1 MPEAKTATLKE
12 PPSFDELK
20 ARALA
25 LVLVLRER
33 AAETEA
39 LRRIPDAT
47 LKELHES
54 GLFRMLQP
62 KRVGGSELPYRAMI
76 ELGAIIARGC
86 ASTAWVLNNLA
97 SHHWM
102 LAMWPE
108 AAQNE
113 IWNAS
118 PDDLIGSAFV
128 FPCGRAE
135 KVEGGYRLSGRWP
148 FSSGV
153 DPSVW
158 NIVGGMVHDEK
169 GRASEHRVFIVHQRD
184 YTVIDTWFVT
194 GLRGTGSKDIEMADV
209 FVPEHRTLPLTA
221 IAGGPT
227 PGSAANPAPLYKLP
241 ALSLFAFVVAP
252 VALGIA
258 QGAIADFLDTMRA
271 RAATYS
277 GKRLAELATLQLH
290 VAEATA
296 LADAAEAVMLRDCDE
311 AEAMTAAG
319 RVPSVDEKARWR
331 RDGAYA
337 AGLCTKAVETVFT
350 AMGGAAIYERNPM
363 QRAFRDIHAANA
375 HYALNWDVAGTL
387 FGRVAL
393 GLPPDAPTL

>member
-1 MPEAKTATLKE
+1 MPEAKTAALKE

-25 LVLVLRER
+25 LVPVLRER

-184 YTVIDTWFVT
+184 YTVIEAPFPTMAAMLAQKKADLITGVLPFSLNPDLRKNATTLFTTKDAVGVTQFSMWVARKGFIDAHRAAMVDFMEDSLRIVRWYLDPKNHKEVQEICSKLTKAPPERFGWVFTNKDNYRDPNMIPNLAQLQKNVDLVKDLGFV
-194 GLRGTGSKDIEMADV
+194 SKSVDVSKHAD
-209 FVPEHRTLPLTA
+209 
-221 IAGGPT
+221 
-227 PGSAANPAPLYKLP
+227 
-241 ALSLFAFVVAP
+241 LSLV
-252 VALGIA
+252 
-258 QGAIADFLDTMRA
+258 QE
-271 RAATYS
+271 AA
-277 GKRLAELATLQLH
+277 KRL
-290 VAEATA
+290 
-296 LADAAEAVMLRDCDE
+296 
-311 AEAMTAAG
+311 
-319 RVPSVDEKARWR
+319 K
-331 RDGAYA
+331 
-337 AGLCTKAVETVFT
+337 
-350 AMGGAAIYERNPM
+350 
-363 QRAFRDIHAANA
+363 
-375 HYALNWDVAGTL
+375 
-387 FGRVAL
+387 
-393 GLPPDAPTL
+393 